1 MGNIKLNDTLLDLNN
16 IVASA
21 NGDSGDNTISLQ
33 IANLR
38 QLALIQDDKGLLTFD
53 SYYQSIILGVGN
65 GGSEAI
71 RISENQNMLV
81 VSAESQRQSIMGVS
95 LDEEM
100 SNMLKYQFGYS
111 ASARVMNVLDEM
123 IDTIVNRMGITGR

>member
-1 MGNIKLNDTLLDLNN
+1 MRMSNIKLNDTLLDLNN
-16 IVASA
+16 IVASK

-38 QLALIQDDKGLLTFD
+38 QIPLLINDKGVLTLD
-53 SYYQSIILGVGN
+53 SYYQSIIQEIGN
-65 GGSEAI
+65 GGAEAT

-81 VSAESQRQSIMGVS
+81 ISADSQRQSIMGVS

-100 SNMLKYQFGYS
+100 SNMMKYQFDIQP
-111 ASARVMNVLDEM
+111 LQE
-123 IDTIVNRMGITGR
+123 